1 MNVKTY
7 LTFAFLYRQFM
18 RGVEEIMQKRNWL
31 TDKLTGVKIDI
42 DEIQAINPQ
51 IANEAVLVCG
61 TWIEVSKQF
70 IDDLEDAMAE

>member
-1 MNVKTY
+1 
-7 LTFAFLYRQFM
+7 
-18 RGVEEIMQKRNWL
+18 MQKRNWL